1 MLLEDRDRSYSG
13 HCQCMGGRPQRGR
26 KQLVKYGRP
35 ATSDFGI
42 REGDYQGN
50 GFTWHIFDRGKA
62 LIVPAEI

>member
-1 MLLEDRDRSYSG
+1 
-13 HCQCMGGRPQRGR
+13 MGGRPQRGR